1 MLGLRA
7 AVAACEGT
15 GAGQFPEDEKWFCGE
30 GIGRAHVHDGWTM
43 EALRKTRYAPPQK
56 SHAYLADVVARWP
69 DARNT
74 AATMSG
80 WTEVSLRAAA
90 SWQAFKEGKSL
101 FESGMV
107 AEVQTGATGWQG
119 TVKVGKRLMKVG
131 VTVKSATDLD
141 TRCPCA
147 DNQRSGSVCCHAVAT
162 GLASLGKSAPKPV
175 AQKVIPQP
183 VVAVPWQVLLPLN
196 WRDAL
201 QRGKFAATLAVSS
214 GSEISPADDRLNAWL
229 ARESVAKKE
238 ILSLSLD
245 GPRVPSFLESIAE
258 HPRLAAGK
266 DRLLIQI
273 RSGERLQLSA
283 AEQRQDSI
291 LLVPDPESGPWIEI
305 GGSFWQIG
313 EASVVRV
320 GEGKI
325 PADLA
330 VALGELAQGKS
341 VEIPKVRFFNHLDSW
356 QEWLHFPADC
366 WLESLHFVQAAASFE
381 LSLEGSLQHLEAQLR
396 VRYGSASPVPPGLG
410 KVEGL
415 PRLVGDHCEVRDS
428 AKEEKAAAR
437 LSRAG
442 FQVEN
447 FSSGRWVMKSESAI
461 LDFLTQSLPV
471 LRKEWTITEG
481 ERFAHVQT
489 QVAVVSPKIE
499 IIGSGEDWLSF
510 DLSFQTSDGIS
521 VSAAEVR
528 RLLRAGKGA
537 GASAG
542 GRRLVIS
549 DDIANLI
556 DPLFSDLDLHQEN
569 GHFMASARSGE
580 LIREIRNKIDKSQ
593 TASES
598 EISFAFDSP
607 ATLQAELRPYQSLG
621 AGWMFDR
628 VQRFGGALLA
638 DDMGLGKTV
647 QTIALI
653 ERVLE
658 QPGTDSGV
666 VMVVATA
673 SLLGNW
679 RAEFGRFAPAR
690 RVRILHGA
698 SRDAERE
705 KVQPGDVI
713 LTSYGTLARDL
724 AYHLKREYRAIV
736 VDEASLMRNPDTD
749 HAKALAKL
757 RATCRVALTGTP
769 IENGVKD
776 LWSIFRFIQP
786 GWLGGREEFR
796 DRYEQPLAIGEN
808 PGAVIERLR
817 LKISPFLLR
826 RTKEQVAPE
835 LPSKLFIDEFC
846 DLSPD
851 QQAVYKE
858 LLIEGRKR
866 VDAIADSGNKGAARM
881 QMLTALLRLRQ
892 TCCDLA
898 LLKNER
904 FNQLAV
910 ARRSAK
916 LQRLLELIEEA
927 VNGNHRMLIFSQF
940 QTQLKEIEKCISE
953 RGWDSLRLDGQSRN
967 RQQLV
972 DKFQQADGPPVF
984 LISLK
989 AGGYGLNLTAADTV
1003 VHFDPWWNPAAE
1015 AQATDRAH
1023 RIGQTRPVT
1032 VYRLLTRGTVE
1043 EKVVRLQAKKRELAS
1058 AIDEDGI
1065 GDAAGWSMEDL
1076 ESML

>member
-1 MLGLRA
+1 
-7 AVAACEGT
+7 
-15 GAGQFPEDEKWFCGE
+15 
-30 GIGRAHVHDGWTM
+30 
-43 EALRKTRYAPPQK
+43 
-56 SHAYLADVVARWP
+56 
-69 DARNT
+69 
-74 AATMSG
+74 MSG
-80 WTEVSLRAAA
+80 WTESTIRAAA

-101 FESGMV
+101 FETGMV
-107 AEVQTGATGWQG
+107 AEVQAGPTSWQG
-119 TVKVGKRLMKVG
+119 TVKMGKRLMKVS

-141 TRCPCA
+141 ARCPCA

-162 GLASLGKSAPKPV
+162 GLASLQKGGVGAAKAAPQNP
-175 AQKVIPQP
+175 AAAPQ
-183 VVAVPWQVLLPLN
+183 AATLSPWQILLPLN

-201 QRGKFAATLAVSS
+201 ARGKLAATLALAS
-214 GSEISPADDRLNAWL
+214 GSEVSPSDERLSAWL
-229 ARESVAKKE
+229 AKEGASGKE
-238 ILSLSLD
+238 ILTLSLD
-245 GPRVPSFLESIAE
+245 GARVSAFLEAIAD

-266 DRLLIQI
+266 DRVSIEI

-283 AEQRQDSI
+283 AAQHGDAIR
-291 LLVPDPESGPWIEI
+291 LVPDSDSGPWIEI
-305 GGSFWQIG
+305 GGSFWQLG
-313 EASVVRV
+313 DDHLVRV

-325 PADLA
+325 PTDLA
-330 VALGELAQGKS
+330 PPLGQLAQGKS
-341 VEIPKVRFFNHLDSW
+341 IEILISQFLNHLDSW
-356 QEWLHFPADC
+356 QEWIHFPADS
-366 WLESLHFVQAAASFE
+366 WLGSLHFVPATPTFE
-381 LSLEGSLQHLEAQLR
+381 LALEGSLQHLEARLS
-396 VRYGSASPVPPGLG
+396 VRYGTTAPLPPGLG
-410 KVEGL
+410 KVDGL
-415 PRLVGDHCEVRDS
+415 PRLSEDRCEVRNLH
-428 AKEEKAAAR
+428 AEEKAASR
-437 LSRAG
+437 LSRVG
-442 FQVEN
+442 FAVEN
-447 FSSGRWVMKSESAI
+447 FSSGLWAMSGESAI
-461 LDFLTQSLPV
+461 LDFLTQSLPL
-471 LRKEWTITEG
+471 LRKDWSVIEG
-481 ERFAHVQT
+481 KRFNHVQK
-489 QVAVVSPKIE
+489 QVAVVSPKID
-499 IIGSGEDWLSF
+499 ILSSGEDWLSF
-510 DLSFQTSDGIS
+510 DLSFQTADGVS

-528 RLLRAGKGA
+528 RLLRAGKGSHA
-537 GASAG
+537 VAG

-549 DDIANLI
+549 DEVSQVI
-556 DPLFSDLDLHQEN
+556 DPLFADLDLQQEN
-569 GHFMASARSGE
+569 GHFTASARSGE
-580 LIREIRNKIDKSQ
+580 LIREIRNKINKSQ

-598 EISFAFDSP
+598 PGLFTFDSP
-607 ATLQAELRPYQSLG
+607 ATLQAQLRPYQAHG
-621 AGWMFDR
+621 AGWMLDR
-628 VQRFGGALLA
+628 VERFGGALLA

-653 ERVLE
+653 ERLFE
-658 QPGTDSGV
+658 RSDKDSGV

-679 RAEFGRFAPAR
+679 RAEFGRFTSGR
-690 RVRILHGA
+690 RVRVLHGTG
-698 SRDAERE
+698 RDAERE
-705 KVQPGDVI
+705 KVAAGDVI

-724 AYHLKREYRAIV
+724 AYHLKQRYRAVV

-757 RATCRVALTGTP
+757 QATCRVALTGTP

-786 GWLGGREEFR
+786 GWLGGREDFR
-796 DRYEQPLAIGEN
+796 DRYEVPLATGESA
-808 PGAVIERLR
+808 GAVIERLR

-846 DLSPD
+846 DLSAD
-851 QQAVYKE
+851 QQGVYKE

-898 LLKNER
+898 LLGNER
-904 FNQLAV
+904 FAELMV

-927 VNGNHRMLIFSQF
+927 VSGNHRMLVFSQF
-940 QTQLKEIEKCISE
+940 QTQLKEIEKCIAE
-953 RGWDSLRLDGQSRN
+953 RGWQSLRLDGQSRN

-972 DKFQQADGPPVF
+972 DQFQRPDGPPVF

-1043 EKVVRLQAKKRELAS
+1043 EKVVRLQAKKREVAS
-1058 AIDEDGI
+1058 AIDENGA
-1065 GDAAGWSMEDL
+1065 GDAAGWSMDDL
-1076 ESML
+1076 ESILA

>member
-1 MLGLRA
+1 
-7 AVAACEGT
+7 
-15 GAGQFPEDEKWFCGE
+15 
-30 GIGRAHVHDGWTM
+30 
-43 EALRKTRYAPPQK
+43 
-56 SHAYLADVVARWP
+56 
-69 DARNT
+69 
-74 AATMSG
+74 MSG
-80 WTEVSLRAAA
+80 WTEATLRAAA

-107 AEVQTGATGWQG
+107 ADVQTGATGWQG
-119 TVKVGKRLMKVG
+119 TVKVGKRLMKVS
-131 VTVKSATDLD
+131 VTVKSPTDLD

-162 GLASLGKSAPKPV
+162 GLASLSKAGGKQTLRTTPEKTAFQAV
-175 AQKVIPQP
+175 A
-183 VVAVPWQVLLPLN
+183 AVPWQVLLPLN

-201 QRGKFAATLAVSS
+201 QRGKFAATLAVAS

-229 ARESVAKKE
+229 AKEGVAKKE

-245 GPRVPSFLESIAE
+245 GPRVPAFLESIAE

-273 RSGERLQLSA
+273 RSGERLLLSA
-283 AEQRQDSI
+283 AEHRKDSV

-313 EASVVRV
+313 EDSVVRV

-330 VALGELAQGKS
+330 AALGELAKGKS
-341 VEIPKVRFFNHLDSW
+341 VEIPTLRFFNHLDSW

-381 LSLEGSLQHLEAQLR
+381 LSLEGSLQHLEAQLS
-396 VRYGSASPVPPGLG
+396 VRYGSAPPVPPGLG
-410 KVEGL
+410 KVDGL
-415 PRLVGDHCEVRDS
+415 PRLVGDHCEVRDL
-428 AKEEKAAAR
+428 AKEEKAASR

-442 FQVEN
+442 FEGEN
-447 FSSGRWVMKSESAI
+447 FSSGRWVMKGESAI
-461 LDFLTQSLPV
+461 LDFLTRSLPI
-471 LRKEWTITEG
+471 LRKEWSVTEG
-481 ERFAHVQT
+481 ERFGHVQK
-489 QVAVVSPKIE
+489 QVAVVSPKID

-510 DLSFQTSDGIS
+510 DLSFQTSDGVAIP
-521 VSAAEVR
+521 AAEVR
-528 RLLRAGKGA
+528 RLLRAGNGA

-549 DDIANLI
+549 DDIASVI
-556 DPLFSDLDLHQEN
+556 DPLFSDLDLRQEN
-569 GHFMASARSGE
+569 GHFMASARAGE

-593 TASES
+593 TSSDQPASF
-598 EISFAFDSP
+598 IFDLP
-607 ATLQAELRPYQSLG
+607 ATLQADLRPYQSLG

-679 RAEFGRFAPAR
+679 RAEFARFAPAR
-690 RVRILHGA
+690 QVRILHGV

-757 RATCRVALTGTP
+757 HATCRVALTGTP

-786 GWLGGREEFR
+786 GWLGGREDFR
-796 DRYEQPLAIGEN
+796 DRYEQPLATGE
-808 PGAVIERLR
+808 PAGAVIERLR
-817 LKISPFLLR
+817 LKVSPFLLR

-904 FNQLAV
+904 FNQLLV

-972 DKFQQADGPPVF
+972 DKFQQPDGPPVF

>member
-1 MLGLRA
+1 
-7 AVAACEGT
+7 
-15 GAGQFPEDEKWFCGE
+15 
-30 GIGRAHVHDGWTM
+30 
-43 EALRKTRYAPPQK
+43 
-56 SHAYLADVVARWP
+56 
-69 DARNT
+69 
-74 AATMSG
+74 MSG
-80 WTEVSLRAAA
+80 WTEATLRAAA

-101 FESGMV
+101 LESGLV
-107 AEVQTGATGWQG
+107 IETKAGSSGWQG
-119 TVKVGKRLMKVG
+119 LVKVGKRSLR
-131 VTVKSATDLD
+131 VTVAVKSATHLD
-141 TRCPCA
+141 TQCPCS
-147 DNQRSGSVCCHAVAT
+147 DNQRSGAFCCHAVAT
-162 GLASLGKSAPKPV
+162 GLAMILVSGVKKPLQTAV
-175 AQKVIPQP
+175 STVVSQKVTNE
-183 VVAVPWQVLLPLN
+183 PWQILLPLN

-201 QRGKFAATLAVSS
+201 SRGKLAATLAASD
-214 GSEISPADDRLNAWL
+214 GAEISLADERLSAWL
-229 ARESVAKKE
+229 AREGVVRKS
-238 ILSLSLD
+238 ILSLNLD
-245 GPRVPSFLESIAE
+245 GARVSAFLEAIAD

-273 RSGERLQLSA
+273 RSGDRLQLSQSRH
-283 AEQRQDSI
+283 ENGHVE
-291 LLVPDPESGPWIEI
+291 LVPDSTFGPWSEI
-305 GGSFWQIG
+305 SGSFWQVG
-313 EASVVRV
+313 ESAISRV

-330 VALGELAQGKS
+330 APLGELAKGKS
-341 VEIPKVRFFNHLDSW
+341 VRIATQAFFSHLASW
-356 QEWLHFPADC
+356 QEWLHFPDGC
-366 WLESLHFVQAAASFE
+366 WLDSLHFVNAPAVFE
-381 LSLEGSLQHLEAQLR
+381 LSLEGSLQHLEGQLR
-396 VRYGSASPVPPGLG
+396 VRYGTVEPVPPGLG
-410 KVEGL
+410 TVAGL
-415 PRLVGDHCEVRDS
+415 PRLVGDQCEVRDL
-428 AKEEKAAAR
+428 AKEENAAAH
-437 LSRAG
+437 LAQVG
-442 FQVEN
+442 FAVEN
-447 FSSGRWVMKSESAI
+447 FSSGRWVMKGEQAI
-461 LDFLTQSLPV
+461 LSFLTQSLPV
-471 LRKEWTITEG
+471 LRNEWTIIEG
-481 ERFAHVQT
+481 ERFGHVKK
-489 QVAVVSPKIE
+489 QVTVVSPKIE
-499 IIGSGEDWLSF
+499 ILGSGEDWLSF
-510 DLSFQTSDGIS
+510 DLSFQTSDGVS
-521 VSAAEVR
+521 VPAVEVR
-528 RLLRAGKGA
+528 RLLRSGKSSGA
-537 GASAG
+537 TAS
-542 GRRLVIS
+542 GRRLIIS
-549 DDIANLI
+549 DDVANLI
-556 DPLFSDLDLHQEN
+556 DPLFSDLDLEQKN

-580 LIREIRNKIDKSQ
+580 LIREIRKKLDKSN
-593 TASES
+593 SMNDLDN
-598 EISFAFDSP
+598 SFTFVSP
-607 ATLQAELRPYQSLG
+607 ATLQAELRPYQATG
-621 AGWMFDR
+621 AAWMCDR

-653 ERVLE
+653 ERLFE
-658 QPGTDSGV
+658 NAEADSEV

-679 RAEFGRFAPAR
+679 RAEFARFAPGR

-705 KVQPGDVI
+705 KVQAGDVL

-724 AYHLKREYRAIV
+724 AYHLKRTYRAVV

-749 HAKALAKL
+749 HAKAVSKL
-757 RATCRVALTGTP
+757 RATSRVALTGTP

-786 GWLGGREEFR
+786 GWLGTREEFR
-796 DRYEQPLAIGEN
+796 DRYEMPLSIGES

-817 LKISPFLLR
+817 LKISPFILR

-851 QQAVYKE
+851 QQGVYKS

-866 VDAIADSGNKGAARM
+866 VDDIADSGNKGAARM

-898 LLKNER
+898 LLGNER
-904 FNQLAV
+904 FNQLLV
-910 ARRSAK
+910 PKRSAK

-927 VNGNHRMLIFSQF
+927 VNGNHRMLVFSQF
-940 QTQLKEIEKCISE
+940 QTQLREIEKSISE
-953 RGWDSLRLDGQSRN
+953 RGWESLRLDGQSRN

-972 DKFQQADGPPVF
+972 DKFQSADGPPVF

-1058 AIDEDGI
+1058 AIDENGA
-1065 GDAAGWSMEDL
+1065 GDAAGWSMDEL
-1076 ESML
+1076 ESILAD

>member
-1 MLGLRA
+1 
-7 AVAACEGT
+7 
-15 GAGQFPEDEKWFCGE
+15 
-30 GIGRAHVHDGWTM
+30 
-43 EALRKTRYAPPQK
+43 
-56 SHAYLADVVARWP
+56 
-69 DARNT
+69 
-74 AATMSG
+74 MSG
-80 WTEVSLRAAA
+80 WTEATLRAAA

-101 FESGMV
+101 FETGAV
-107 AEVQTGATGWQG
+107 AEVKTGATGWSG
-119 TVKVGKRLMKVG
+119 TVRVGKRLMRVS
-131 VTVKSATDLD
+131 VVMKSPTNLD
-141 TRCPCA
+141 THCPCS
-147 DNQRSGSVCCHAVAT
+147 DNQRSGAVCCHAVAT
-162 GLASLGKSAPKPV
+162 GLASLSKAEAKPSIPSTAPKV
-175 AQKVIPQP
+175 SAQPIA
-183 VVAVPWQVLLPLN
+183 AVPWQVLLPLN

-201 QRGKFAATLAVSS
+201 ARGKFAATLAVAN
-214 GSEISPADDRLNAWL
+214 GSEISPADDRLSAWL
-229 ARESVAKKE
+229 AKEGVVKKE
-238 ILSLSLD
+238 ILSLNLE
-245 GPRVPSFLESIAE
+245 GARVPAFLGAIAE

-273 RSGERLQLSA
+273 RAGERLQLSV
-283 AEQRQDSI
+283 AEHRQDSI
-291 LLVPDPESGPWIEI
+291 LLVPDPESGPWLEI

-313 EASVVRV
+313 DDSVVRV
-320 GEGKI
+320 GEGSI
-325 PADLA
+325 PAELA
-330 VALGELAQGKS
+330 VQLRELAQGKS
-341 VEIPKVRFFNHLDSW
+341 VEIPTHRFFNHLDSW
-356 QEWLHFPADC
+356 QEWLHFPAES
-366 WLESLHFVQAAASFE
+366 WLESLHFIPAPAVFE
-381 LSLEGSLQHLEAQLR
+381 LSLEGSLQHLEAQLS
-396 VRYGSASPVPPGLG
+396 VRYGSAPPVPPGLG
-410 KVEGL
+410 KVDGL
-415 PRLVGDHCEVRDS
+415 PRLTGDLCEVRDL
-428 AKEEKAAAR
+428 AREEKAAGQ

-442 FQVEN
+442 FAVEN
-447 FSSGRWVMKSESAI
+447 FSNGCWVMKGESSI

-471 LRKEWTITEG
+471 LRKEWSVIEG
-481 ERFAHVQT
+481 ERFGHVQK

-499 IIGSGEDWLSF
+499 ILGSGEDWLSF
-510 DLSFQTSDGIS
+510 DLSFQTSDGVS
-521 VSAAEVR
+521 VPSIEVR

-537 GASAG
+537 GAAAG

-549 DDIANLI
+549 DDIANVI
-556 DPLFSDLDLHQEN
+556 DPLFSDLDLRQEN

-580 LIREIRNKIDKSQ
+580 LVREIRNKINKSQ
-593 TASES
+593 TASDS
-598 EISFAFDSP
+598 IVSFTFNSP

-621 AGWMFDR
+621 AGWMLDR

-653 ERVLE
+653 ERVFE
-658 QPGTDSGV
+658 GASKDSGV

-679 RAEFGRFAPAR
+679 RSEFARFAPAR

-724 AYHLKREYRAIV
+724 AYHLKRDYRAVV

-749 HAKALAKL
+749 HAKAISKL
-757 RATCRVALTGTP
+757 RATCRIALTGTP

-786 GWLGGREEFR
+786 GWLGGREEFK
-796 DRYEQPLAIGEN
+796 DRYEMPLASGESA
-808 PGAVIERLR
+808 GAVIERLR

-846 DLSPD
+846 DLTSD

-858 LLIEGRKR
+858 LLVEGRKR

-898 LLKNER
+898 LLGNEK
-904 FNQLAV
+904 FNQLLV

-927 VNGNHRMLIFSQF
+927 VSGNHRMLIFSQF
-940 QTQLKEIEKCISE
+940 QTQLREIEKCIAE

-1058 AIDEDGI
+1058 AIDENGA
-1065 GDAAGWSMEDL
+1065 GDAAGWSMEEL
-1076 ESML
+1076 ESMLS

>member
-1 MLGLRA
+1 
-7 AVAACEGT
+7 
-15 GAGQFPEDEKWFCGE
+15 
-30 GIGRAHVHDGWTM
+30 
-43 EALRKTRYAPPQK
+43 
-56 SHAYLADVVARWP
+56 
-69 DARNT
+69 
-74 AATMSG
+74 MSG
-80 WTEVSLRAAA
+80 WTEATLRSAA

-107 AEVQTGATGWQG
+107 IDAQAGEGAWQG
-119 TVKVGKRLMKVG
+119 SVRVGKRPLRVS
-131 VTVKSATDLD
+131 VLVKSPTNIE

-147 DNQRSGSVCCHAVAT
+147 DNQRSGAVCCHAVAT
-162 GLASLGKSAPKPV
+162 GLAALAGKMPVPAGPSRTAAPPPAAAKP
-175 AQKVIPQP
+175 A
-183 VVAVPWQVLLPLN
+183 AWQILLPLN

-201 QRGKFAATLAVSS
+201 KRGKFAATLAQA
-214 GSEISPADDRLNAWL
+214 GDEEISPADDRLGAWL
-229 ARESVAKKE
+229 AKERVAPKS

-245 GPRVPSFLESIAE
+245 GTRVPEFLEAVAD

-266 DRLLIQI
+266 DRLLIEI
-273 RSGERLQLSA
+273 RSGERLRLSGA
-283 AEQRQDSI
+283 DLEGERI
-291 LLVPDPESGPWIEI
+291 RLVPDPGIGAWTEI

-313 EASVVRV
+313 EDTVTRI
-320 GEGKI
+320 GEGRI
-325 PADLA
+325 PA
-330 VALGELAQGKS
+330 ELAADLGKLSQGES
-341 VEIPKVRFFNHLDSW
+341 VEISTQRFFNQLDSW
-356 QEWLHFPADC
+356 QEWLTFPEGS
-366 WLESLHFVQAAASFE
+366 WLDSLHFVPAPVIIE

-396 VRYGSASPVPPGLG
+396 VVYGSAAPVPPGLG
-410 KVEGL
+410 KVDGL
-415 PRLVGDHCEVRDS
+415 PRLAGERCEVRDL
-428 AKEEKAAAR
+428 AGEERAAAR
-437 LSRAG
+437 LARAG
-442 FQVEN
+442 FVPTDY
-447 FSSGRWVMKSESAI
+447 SSGRWELKGESGI
-461 LDFLTQSLPV
+461 LPFLTQTLPL
-471 LRKEWTITEG
+471 LRKQWQVTEG
-481 ERFAHVQT
+481 ERFGHVQKLVT
-489 QVAVVSPKIE
+489 IVSPKID
-499 IIGSGEDWLSF
+499 IVGSGNDWLSF
-510 DLSFQTSDGIS
+510 DLSFQTTDGS
-521 VSAAEVR
+521 LVPAAEVR
-528 RLLRAGKGA
+528 RLLRSGNSSGK
-537 GASAG
+537 STG
-542 GRRLVIS
+542 GRHLVIS
-549 DDIANLI
+549 EEVASVI
-556 DPLFSDLDLHQEN
+556 DPLFSELDLRQEN
-569 GHFMASARSGE
+569 GHFMASARAGE
-580 LIREIRNKIDKSQ
+580 LVREISNKLSNSNS
-593 TASES
+593 T
-598 EISFAFDSP
+598 SFEDSLIAFEQP
-607 ATLQAELRPYQSLG
+607 ATVQAQLRPYQAHGSRWL
-621 AGWMFDR
+621 FDR
-628 VQRFGGALLA
+628 VERFGGALLA

-653 ERVLE
+653 ERLFITDL
-658 QPGTDSGV
+658 GDSGV

-679 RAEFGRFAPAR
+679 QAEFGRFAPAR

-698 SRDAERE
+698 SRDAIRE
-705 KVQPGDVI
+705 KVVAGDVI

-724 AYHLKREYRAIV
+724 AWHLKRQYRAVV
-736 VDEASLMRNPDTD
+736 VDEASLIRNPDTD
-749 HAKALAKL
+749 HAKAIAKL
-757 RATCRVALTGTP
+757 GASRRIALTGTP
-769 IENGVKD
+769 IENGVRD

-796 DRYEQPLAIGEN
+796 DRYELPLASAETSSG
-808 PGAVIERLR
+808 VMERLR
-817 LKISPFLLR
+817 LKTSPFLLR

-846 DLSPD
+846 DLSAD

-904 FNQLAV
+904 FNQLLV

-927 VNGNHRMLIFSQF
+927 VNGNHRMLVFSQF
-940 QTQLKEIEKCISE
+940 QTQLLEIQKCVTE

-972 DKFQQADGPPVF
+972 DKFQRADGPPVF

-1058 AIDEDGI
+1058 AIDENGV

-1076 ESML
+1076 KSVITG